1 MQASAE
7 ADGYTITVS
16 ITGPASKPAFKF
28 SSDPQLPEDE
38 VIARLLFNTSLA
50 KLSPVQL
57 AQLAGEIDKI
67 GGLSSGP
74 STLDRL
80 KSAVGVDVLD
90 VSTDEGDDPTV
101 SAGSYVD
108 ENTYVGVRQGTS
120 ASSSRVVIDHDLT
133 KTLKARGELGA
144 DGNSKIGIGVEW
156 DY

>member
-1 MQASAE
+1 M
-7 ADGYTITVS
+7 
-16 ITGPASKPAFKF
+16 
-28 SSDPQLPEDE
+28 
-38 VIARLLFNTSLA
+38 
-50 KLSPVQL
+50 QL

-80 KSAVGVDVLD
+80 KSAAGIDVFD
-90 VSTDEGDDPTV
+90 VSTEDGNNPVV

-108 ENTYVGVRQGTS
+108 ESTYVGVKQGTS

-133 KTLKARGELGA
+133 KSLKARGELGA